1 MDFPNDLKYN
11 DSKEIQEIIG
21 NDVILYNNR
30 LLKLN
35 KYNISREIDLI
46 VTKESI
52 YILKKKSMQINI
64 NNII

>member
-21 NDVILYNNR
+21 NDIILYNNR

>member
-21 NDVILYNNR
+21 NDIILYNNR
-30 LLKLN
+30 LIKLN

-52 YILKKKSMQINI
+52 YILKKKSMQINF

>member
-21 NDVILYNNR
+21 NEIILYNNR

-35 KYNISREIDLI
+35 KYNISREIDFI

>member
-21 NDVILYNNR
+21 NDIILYNNR
-30 LLKLN
+30 LIKLN

-46 VTKESI
+46 VTKEII
-52 YILKKKSMQINI
+52 YILKKKSMQINY

>member
-21 NDVILYNNR
+21 NDIILYNNR

-52 YILKKKSMQINI
+52 YILKKKSMQINY